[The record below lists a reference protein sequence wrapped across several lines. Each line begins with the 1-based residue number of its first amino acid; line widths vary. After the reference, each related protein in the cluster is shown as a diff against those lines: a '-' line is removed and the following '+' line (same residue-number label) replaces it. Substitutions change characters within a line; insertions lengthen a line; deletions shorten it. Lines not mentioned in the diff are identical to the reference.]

1 MNVSREQID
10 KLIVG
15 GGDPSFPDGGPDVS
29 PTGTA
34 VLNGPVYVGKPTAS
48 PGYEANLNV
57 ASNGVTQSTFDG
69 QPKYQSSLAIKADGN
84 VNISG
89 DGKTADAL
97 LVSKGSARAATFI
110 GGSPDAVII
119 QGDLFVSG
127 STDTGNKGRLASR
140 FAAADASPKPF
151 DLVHPTKGEGHRLRY
166 ACIEGPE
173 VAVYC
178 RGRLKESN
186 VINLPDY
193 WKDLVHEDSITV
205 QLQPIGSNQNLVIQE
220 FNNEFIVI
228 AEDSTNT
235 DLITDLSTI
244 DCFYH
249 VYGERKDIN
258 PLIVEYEGNSWE
270 DYPDP
275 NYNPNKVDSDKKN
288 TKDPRFDGP
297 PNTVTQ

>member
-1 MNVSREQID
+1 MNISRQQLD
-10 KLIVG
+10 KLVVG
-15 GGDPSFPDGGPDVS
+15 TNDVSYVPPDTS

-34 VLNGPVYVGKPTAS
+34 VLNGPVYVGKPAAA
-48 PGYEANLNV
+48 PGYEAALNV
-57 ASNGVTQSTFDG
+57 ASNGAAQSPLDTQ
-69 QPKYQSSLAIKADGN
+69 PAYQSNLAIKADGN
-84 VNISG
+84 VSVSG
-89 DGKTADAL
+89 DGKTSDAL
-97 LVSKGSARAATFI
+97 LVTKGSARAATFI

-151 DLVHPTKGEGHRLRY
+151 DLVHPTNGDGHRLRY

-205 QLQPIGSNQNLVIQE
+205 QLQPIGTNQNLVIQE

-249 VYGERKDIN
+249 VYGERKDVN

-275 NYNPNKVDSDKKN
+275 NYDPNKVDSDKKN

-297 PNTVTQ
+297 PNTFTK

>member
-1 MNVSREQID
+1 MNVSVLEAD
-10 KLIVG
+10 KIVVG
-15 GGDPSFPDGGPDVS
+15 TNDVSYTAPDKS

-34 VLNGPVYVGKPTAS
+34 VLNGPVYVGTPSAS
-48 PGYEANLNV
+48 PGYDAVFNV
-57 ASNGVTQSTFDG
+57 GTPPPAQDSLDQ
-69 QPKYQSSLAIKADGN
+69 QPPMSSSLGIKLDGSMEIVGDGRVPN
-84 VNISG
+84 ALKISG
-89 DGKTADAL
+89 GQLNKLFVDG
-97 LVSKGSARAATFI
+97 
-110 GGSPDAVII
+110 DAVFTGA
-119 QGDLFVSG
+119 GDC
-127 STDTGNKGRLASR
+127 GNKGALAAR
-140 FAAADASPKPF
+140 FSVADSKPKPF
-151 DLVHPTKGEGHRLRY
+151 DLKHPTKGDGYRLRH

-249 VYGERKDIN
+249 IYGERKDIN

-275 NYNPNKVDSDKKN
+275 NYDPNKVDSDKKN

-297 PNTVTQ
+297 PNTFTK

>member
-1 MNVSREQID
+1 MNISRQQLD
-10 KLIVG
+10 KLVVG
-15 GGDPSFPDGGPDVS
+15 TNDVSYVPPDTS

-34 VLNGPVYVGKPTAS
+34 VLNGPVYIGKPSAA
-48 PGYEANLNV
+48 PGYEAALNV
-57 ASNGVTQSTFDG
+57 ASNGAVQNPLDTQPAYQST
-69 QPKYQSSLAIKADGN
+69 LAIKSDGN
-84 VNISG
+84 LTVVG
-89 DGKTADAL
+89 DGKTPNAL
-97 LVSKGSARAATFI
+97 LIS
-110 GGSPDAVII
+110 GGSSVDTISVI
-119 QGDLFVSG
+119 GDMTVSG
-127 STDTGNKGRLASR
+127 SVDCGNKGRLAAR
-140 FAAADASPKPF
+140 FGSADAKPKPF
-151 DLVHPTKGEGHRLRY
+151 DLEHPTKGKGHRLRY

-178 RGRLKESN
+178 RGRLKDSN

-205 QLQPIGSNQNLVIQE
+205 QLQPIGQTQNLVIQE

-275 NYNPNKVDSDKKN
+275 NFNPNKVDEDKKTYN
-288 TKDPRFDGP
+288 DPRFAGP
-297 PNTVTQ
+297 PNTRTV

>member
-1 MNVSREQID
+1 MNISRLQSD

-15 GGDPSFPDGGPDVS
+15 TNDVSYSAPDTS

-34 VLNGPVYVGKPTAS
+34 VLNGPVYVGKTGAS
-48 PGYEANLNV
+48 PGYEAVLNV
-57 ASNGVTQSTFDG
+57 ASNSAPQNSLDVQSRCNANLALKVDG
-69 QPKYQSSLAIKADGN
+69 DSKF
-84 VNISG
+84 VG
-89 DGKTADAL
+89 DGKTGVNAI
-97 LVSKGSARAATFI
+97 V
-110 GGSPDAVII
+110 VE
-119 QGDLFVSG
+119 GDMFVSG
-127 STDTGNKGRLASR
+127 RVDCGNKGKLAAR
-140 FAAADASPKPF
+140 FGAADARPKPF
-151 DLVHPTKGEGHRLRY
+151 DLVHPTKGKGHRLRY

-173 VAVYC
+173 VGVYF

-186 VINLPDY
+186 VIELPYY

-258 PLIVEYEGNSWE
+258 PLIVEYEGDTWE

-275 NYNPNKVDSDKKN
+275 NFDPNKVDEDKKTYN
-288 TKDPRFDGP
+288 DPRFAGP
-297 PNTVTQ
+297 PNTFTS

>member
-1 MNVSREQID
+1 MQIIKTQTD
-10 KLIVG
+10 KLVVG
-15 GGDPSFPDGGPDVS
+15 SNDISHPEGEKDKT

-34 VLNGPVYVGKPTAS
+34 VLNGPVVVGNVGKNQND
-48 PGYEANLNV
+48 YEGVLNV
-57 ASNGVTQSTFDG
+57 SSGSATQLPLDK
-69 QPKYQSSLAIKADGN
+69 QPKLNVSLAAKIDGN
-84 VNISG
+84 VSVSG

-97 LVSKGSARAATFI
+97 LVTKGSARAATFI

-249 VYGERKDIN
+249 VYGERKDVER
-258 PLIVEYEGNSWE
+258 LIVEYQGTSTD
-270 DYPDP
+270 DYPGD
-275 NYNPNKVDSDKKN
+275 NSIYSIN
-288 TKDPRFDGP
+288 R
-297 PNTVTQ
+297 

>member
-1 MNVSREQID
+1 MNVSVLEAD
-10 KLIVG
+10 KIVVG
-15 GGDPSFPDGGPDVS
+15 TNDVSFTAPDQS

-34 VLNGPVYVGKPTAS
+34 VLNGPVYVGKTSAS
-48 PGYEANLNV
+48 PGYEAVLNV
-57 ASNGVTQSTFDG
+57 TSNSASQDSLDQ
-69 QPKYQSSLAIKADGN
+69 QPACSASLAIKADGN
-84 VNISG
+84 LTVAG
-89 DGKTADAL
+89 DGKTANAL
-97 LVSKGSARAATFI
+97 LIS
-110 GGSPDAVII
+110 GGSSVDTIHVE
-119 QGDLFVSG
+119 GDMFVSG
-127 STDTGNKGRLASR
+127 AVDCGNKGKLASR
-140 FAAADASPKPF
+140 FSSADGRPKPF
-151 DLVHPTKGEGHRLRY
+151 DLEHPTKGKGHRLRY

-186 VINLPDY
+186 VIQLPYY
-193 WKDLVHEDSITV
+193 WKDLVDENSITV

-258 PLIVEYEGNSWE
+258 PLIVEYEGDTWQ

-275 NYNPNKVDSDKKN
+275 NFDPNKVDEDKRN
-288 TKDPRFDGP
+288 LNDPRFAGP
-297 PNTVTQ
+297 PNTYTA

>member
-1 MNVSREQID
+1 MQISKTTTD
-10 KLIVG
+10 KIIVG
-15 GGDPSFPDGGPDVS
+15 SNDVSFPDGGPDS
-29 PTGTA
+29 APCGTA
-34 VLNGPVYVGKPTAS
+34 VLNGPVYVGKPSAS
-48 PGYEANLNV
+48 PGYEGVLNV
-57 ASNGVTQSTFDG
+57 SSNSAPQQSLNQ
-69 QPKYQSSLAIKADGN
+69 QPDCNANLAIKVDGN
-84 VNISG
+84 VVIDG
-89 DGKTADAL
+89 DNKTIQAL
-97 LVSKGSARAATFI
+97 LVNGDVTII
-110 GGSPDAVII
+110 GDTKQTGNTVQTGTIKA
-119 QGDLFVSG
+119 SG
-127 STDTGNKGRLASR
+127 SITASN
-140 FAAADASPKPF
+140 FVGSVSTASGKSSGAKAF
-151 DLVHPTKGEGHRLRY
+151 DIPHPSKEGYRLRHI
-166 ACIEGPE
+166 CLEGPE
-173 VAVYC
+173 TAVYH

-186 VINLPDY
+186 VINLPEY

-275 NYNPNKVDSDKKN
+275 NYNPNKVSDDKRTYN
-288 TKDPRFDGP
+288 DPQFDGP
-297 PNTVTQ
+297 PNTITS

>member
-1 MNVSREQID
+1 MNISRLQTD
-10 KLIVG
+10 KIVVG
-15 GGDPSFPDGGPDVS
+15 TNDVS
-29 PTGTA
+29 FVPPDTSPDGTA
-34 VLNGPVYVGKPTAS
+34 VLNGPVYVGKPSAA
-48 PGYEANLNV
+48 PGYEGVLNV
-57 ASNGVTQSTFDG
+57 SSNTAPQSALDR
-69 QPKYQSSLAIKADGN
+69 QPACSASLAMKSDGN
-84 VNISG
+84 LTVAG
-89 DGKTADAL
+89 DGKTANAL
-97 LVSKGSARAATFI
+97 LIS
-110 GGSPDAVII
+110 GGSSVDTVHVV
-119 QGDLFVSG
+119 GDMFVSG
-127 STDTGNKGRLASR
+127 AVDCGNKGKLASR
-140 FAAADASPKPF
+140 FAVADANPKPF
-151 DLVHPTKGEGHRLRY
+151 DLVHPTKGKGHRLRY

-173 VAVYC
+173 AGVYY

-186 VINLPDY
+186 VIELPYY
-193 WKDLVHEDSITV
+193 WKDLVHSDSITV

-275 NYNPNKVDSDKKN
+275 NFNPNKVDSDKK
-288 TKDPRFDGP
+288 TYTDPRFAGP
-297 PNTVTQ
+297 PNIFTK

>member
-1 MNVSREQID
+1 MNIAKTQTDKIVVGTNDVSY
-10 KLIVG
+10 V
-15 GGDPSFPDGGPDVS
+15 PPDTS

-34 VLNGPVYVGKPTAS
+34 VLNGPVYIGKTGAS
-48 PGYEANLNV
+48 PGYEALLNIT
-57 ASNGVTQSTFDG
+57 SNSAQQNPLNI
-69 QPKYQSSLAIKADGN
+69 QPACSASLAMKSDGN
-84 VNISG
+84 LTVSG
-89 DGKTADAL
+89 DGKTPNAL
-97 LVSKGSARAATFI
+97 LIS
-110 GGSPDAVII
+110 GGSSVDTIHVE
-119 QGDLFVSG
+119 GDMFVSG
-127 STDTGNKGRLASR
+127 AVDCGNKGKLAAR
-140 FAAADASPKPF
+140 FGAADGRPKPF
-151 DLVHPTKGEGHRLRY
+151 DIQHPTKGKGHRLRY

-173 VAVYC
+173 VGVYY

-186 VINLPDY
+186 VIELPYY
-193 WKDLVHEDSITV
+193 WKDLVDENSITV

-258 PLIVEYEGNSWE
+258 PLIVEYEGETWQ

-275 NYNPNKVDSDKKN
+275 NFDPNKVDEDKR
-288 TKDPRFDGP
+288 TYTDPRFAGP
-297 PNTVTQ
+297 PNTYTA

>member
-1 MNVSREQID
+1 MNVSVLEAD
-10 KLIVG
+10 KIVVG
-15 GGDPSFPDGGPDVS
+15 TNDVSYTAPDQS

-34 VLNGPVYVGKPTAS
+34 VLNGPVYVGTPSAS
-48 PGYEANLNV
+48 PGYDAVLNV
-57 ASNGVTQSTFDG
+57 GTPPPAQDSLDQ
-69 QPKYQSSLAIKADGN
+69 QPPMSSSLGIKLDGSMEIVGDGRVPN
-84 VNISG
+84 ALKISG
-89 DGKTADAL
+89 GQTDK
-97 LVSKGSARAATFI
+97 
-110 GGSPDAVII
+110 
-119 QGDLFVSG
+119 LFVDGDAFFSG
-127 STDTGNKGRLASR
+127 AVDCGNKGKLAAR
-140 FAAADASPKPF
+140 FGVADSKPKPF
-151 DLVHPTKGEGHRLRY
+151 DLEHPTKGKGHRLRY

-173 VAVYC
+173 VAVYY

-186 VINLPDY
+186 VIELPYY

-249 VYGERKDIN
+249 VYGERKDVN
-258 PLIVEYEGNSWE
+258 PLIVEYEGDSWE

-275 NYNPNKVDSDKKN
+275 NFHPNKVDTDKRIFN
-288 TKDPRFDGP
+288 DPRFAGP
-297 PNTVTQ
+297 PNTITT

>member
-1 MNVSREQID
+1 MQIVKTQTD
-10 KLIVG
+10 KLVVG
-15 GGDPSFPDGGPDVS
+15 SNDVS
-29 PTGTA
+29 QPEGEKAQTPTGTA
-34 VLNGPVYVGKPTAS
+34 ILNGPVVVGDGAGRTQ
-48 PGYEANLNV
+48 GDYQGVLNV
-57 ASNGVTQSTFDG
+57 SSGSATQLPLDQ
-69 QPKYQSSLAIKADGN
+69 QPKLNVNLAAAIDGN
-84 VNISG
+84 VRILG
-89 DGKTADAL
+89 DGKTSNGLFVAG
-97 LVSKGSARAATFI
+97 GSGPDVLFVTGDATFT
-110 GGSPDAVII
+110 GAV
-119 QGDLFVSG
+119 DC
-127 STDTGNKGRLASR
+127 GNKGRLASR

-220 FNNEFIVI
+220 FNNEFIGI

-275 NYNPNKVDSDKKN
+275 NYDPNKVDSDKKN

-297 PNTVTQ
+297 PNTVTK

>member
-1 MNVSREQID
+1 MNVSVLEAD
-10 KLIVG
+10 KIVVG
-15 GGDPSFPDGGPDVS
+15 TNDVSFTAPDQS

-34 VLNGPVYVGKPTAS
+34 VLNGPVYVGKTGAS
-48 PGYEANLNV
+48 PGYEAVLNV
-57 ASNGVTQSTFDG
+57 ASNTAQQNPLNI
-69 QPKYQSSLAIKADGN
+69 QPTCSASLAMKVDGDSKF
-84 VNISG
+84 VG
-89 DGKTADAL
+89 DGKT
-97 LVSKGSARAATFI
+97 G
-110 GGSPDAVII
+110 PDAIVVE
-119 QGDLFVSG
+119 GDMFVSG
-127 STDTGNKGRLASR
+127 AVDCGNKGKLAAR
-140 FAAADASPKPF
+140 FGAADGRPKPF
-151 DLVHPTKGEGHRLRY
+151 DIQHPTKGKGHRLRY

-173 VAVYC
+173 VGVYH

-186 VINLPDY
+186 VIELPYY
-193 WKDLVHEDSITV
+193 WKDLVDENSITV

-258 PLIVEYEGNSWE
+258 PLIVEYEGETWQ

-275 NYNPNKVDSDKKN
+275 NFDPNKVDEDKR
-288 TKDPRFDGP
+288 TYTDPRFAGP
-297 PNTVTQ
+297 PNTYTA

>member
-1 MNVSREQID
+1 MNVSVLEAD
-10 KLIVG
+10 KIVVG
-15 GGDPSFPDGGPDVS
+15 TNDVSFTAPDQS

-34 VLNGPVYVGKPTAS
+34 VLNGPVYVGKTSAS
-48 PGYEANLNV
+48 PGYEAVLNV
-57 ASNGVTQSTFDG
+57 TSNSASQDSLDQ
-69 QPKYQSSLAIKADGN
+69 QPACSASLAIKADGN
-84 VNISG
+84 LTVAG
-89 DGKTADAL
+89 DGKTANAL
-97 LVSKGSARAATFI
+97 LIS
-110 GGSPDAVII
+110 GGSSVDTIHVE
-119 QGDLFVSG
+119 GDMFVSG
-127 STDTGNKGRLASR
+127 AVDCGNKGKLASR
-140 FAAADASPKPF
+140 FSSADGRPKPF
-151 DLVHPTKGEGHRLRY
+151 DIQHPTKGEGHRLRY

-173 VAVYC
+173 VGVYF

-186 VINLPDY
+186 VIQLPYY
-193 WKDLVHEDSITV
+193 WKDLVDENSITV

-258 PLIVEYEGNSWE
+258 PLIVEYEGKTWQ

-275 NYNPNKVDSDKKN
+275 NFDPNKVDEDKR
-288 TKDPRFDGP
+288 TYTDPQFAGP
-297 PNTVTQ
+297 PNTYTA

>member
-1 MNVSREQID
+1 MNVSVLEAD
-10 KLIVG
+10 KIVVG
-15 GGDPSFPDGGPDVS
+15 TNDVSFTAPDQS

-34 VLNGPVYVGKPTAS
+34 VLNGPVYVGKTGAS
-48 PGYEANLNV
+48 PGYEAVLNV
-57 ASNGVTQSTFDG
+57 TSNSAPQDSLDQ
-69 QPKYQSSLAIKADGN
+69 QPACSASLAIKSDGN
-84 VNISG
+84 LTVAG
-89 DGKTADAL
+89 DGKTANAL
-97 LVSKGSARAATFI
+97 LIS
-110 GGSPDAVII
+110 GGSSVDTIHVE
-119 QGDLFVSG
+119 GDMFVSG
-127 STDTGNKGRLASR
+127 AVDCGNKGKLAAR
-140 FAAADASPKPF
+140 FGVADSKPKPF
-151 DLVHPTKGEGHRLRY
+151 DLEHPTKGKGHRLRH

-186 VINLPDY
+186 VIELPYY

-249 VYGERKDIN
+249 VYGERKDVN
-258 PLIVEYEGNSWE
+258 PLIVEYEGDSWE

-275 NYNPNKVDSDKKN
+275 NFHPNKVDTDKRIFN
-288 TKDPRFDGP
+288 DPRFAGP
-297 PNTVTQ
+297 PNTITT

>member
-1 MNVSREQID
+1 MNVSVLEAD
-10 KLIVG
+10 KIVVG
-15 GGDPSFPDGGPDVS
+15 TNDVSFTAPDQS

-34 VLNGPVYVGKPTAS
+34 VLNGPVYVGKTSAS
-48 PGYEANLNV
+48 PGYEAVLNV
-57 ASNGVTQSTFDG
+57 TSNSASQDSLDQ
-69 QPKYQSSLAIKADGN
+69 QPACSASLAMKADGN
-84 VNISG
+84 LTVAG
-89 DGKTADAL
+89 DGKTANAL
-97 LVSKGSARAATFI
+97 LIS
-110 GGSPDAVII
+110 GGSSVDTIHVE
-119 QGDLFVSG
+119 GDMFVSG
-127 STDTGNKGRLASR
+127 AVDCGNKGKLAAR
-140 FAAADASPKPF
+140 FGVADSKPKPF
-151 DLVHPTKGEGHRLRY
+151 DLEHPTKGKGHRLRH

-186 VINLPDY
+186 VIELPYY

-249 VYGERKDIN
+249 VYGERKDVN
-258 PLIVEYEGNSWE
+258 PLIVEYEGDSWE

-275 NYNPNKVDSDKKN
+275 NFHPNKVDTDKRIFN
-288 TKDPRFDGP
+288 DPRFAGP
-297 PNTVTQ
+297 PNTITT